1 MKDSIYE
8 IGIIFRG
15 FTIISC
21 TFNEIPTQNMDEEK
35 KDLRSGFISAIS
47 SFIESAF
54 NNCSLEYLE
63 SANILF
69 IFKIAEIKSID
80 SPIKEP
86 FILYGLTEKTK
97 KNPDKFVKKFLEKIT
112 PILDTFI
119 LKYNNSDFTEIT
131 LFQPFKEDIIEF
143 FSS

>member
-15 FTIISC
+15 FTMISC
-21 TFNEIPTQNMDEEK
+21 TFNELPNQNRDEEK

-80 SPIKEP
+80 SCAKEP
-86 FILYGLTEKTK
+86 FILYGLTDKPK
-97 KNPDKFVKKFLEKIT
+97 KNPDKFVKKFSEKIT
-112 PILDTFI
+112 PILDNFI
-119 LKYNNSDFTEIT
+119 LKYNNTDFTDIK
-131 LFQPFKEDIIEF
+131 LFKPFKEDIIDF
-143 FSS
+143 FSN